1 MLSSAM
7 RSLMLPKFILPNVF
21 ESISG
26 ALEAAAA
33 AEAVADAAAA
43 AAGLCCDAV

>member
-1 MLSSAM
+1 
-7 RSLMLPKFILPNVF
+7 MLPKFILPNVF